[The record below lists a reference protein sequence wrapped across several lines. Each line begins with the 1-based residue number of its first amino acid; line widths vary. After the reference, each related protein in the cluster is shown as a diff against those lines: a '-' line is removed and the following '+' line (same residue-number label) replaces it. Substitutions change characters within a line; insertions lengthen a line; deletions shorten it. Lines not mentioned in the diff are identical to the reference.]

1 MNTNIGTDYITGQD
15 FSIDTSKH
23 INLEGMSGVGKSTL
37 LVNLFI
43 EHIRQ
48 GYGGLFIDPHG
59 DTADQIAQLIP
70 KNRMRDFI
78 WIDPDATHVP
88 PFNPLYFKS
97 DEELELGKESL
108 FTTFKSLA
116 GSAWGDESG
125 RVIIN
130 AIDAVCEY
138 FDHPTPVHIFR
149 FMADDNFRKKI
160 LAQSKNPLLQMFK
173 EQYDDKLRDSEQMSK
188 FSPPINKVAK
198 LLRPS
203 ILPIIG
209 QPKSLDFL
217 DIMNKNRI
225 VVCRFSKGRLGEE
238 PAQILG
244 SLIVSMVSISALK
257 REKQKK
263 RPPFMLVADEVH
275 NFVHGGR
282 FGTLLA
288 ESRKYGITLVLA
300 TQGMHQLPFAKD
312 VFSNCPTQ
320 ITFNVSGADAKAIA
334 ENWNDE
340 NVSASH
346 ITSLPRYSFF
356 CRTFKDD
363 QPIARYILAR
373 AAIKKRGDEANPT
386 KLIKQSLMRW
396 ATNRKEVQDKISKF
410 LAA

>member
-1 MNTNIGTDYITGQD
+1 MQVSIGKDYITGND

-23 INLEGMSGVGKSTL
+23 INLEGMSGVGKSTA

-78 WIDPDATHVP
+78 WVDPDSTHVP
-88 PFNPLYFKS
+88 PFNPLYFKNP
-97 DEELELGKESL
+97 EELELGKESL

-138 FDHPTPVHIFR
+138 FTNPTPVHIFR
-149 FMADDNFRKKI
+149 FMADDSFRKKI
-160 LAQSKNPLLQMFK
+160 LAKSENPLLQMFK

-244 SLIVSMVSISALK
+244 SLVVSMVSVSALK

-320 ITFNVSGADAKAIA
+320 I
-334 ENWNDE
+334 
-340 NVSASH
+340 
-346 ITSLPRYSFF
+346 
-356 CRTFKDD
+356 
-363 QPIARYILAR
+363 
-373 AAIKKRGDEANPT
+373 
-386 KLIKQSLMRW
+386 
-396 ATNRKEVQDKISKF
+396 NRSQGPAHDM
-410 LAA
+410 